1 MGCDFARKSCKELM
15 DESESYPFC
24 QDIMSSSSAKTTCT
38 FDATAIGSCNLVQF
52 GSTLPPLYQ
61 NFDTIE
67 GIDPKEIGTVGGS
80 VTLADFCPYIQE
92 FTWKSQ
98 GTSRG
103 TRCQD
108 LDNQPSDENNYALE
122 DYGIGSMCFEQAGPW
137 QQRSCSM
144 LKQWQRYGG
153 GCYSSICEDGMLKI
167 LLENATL
174 TCQKSGQIIDVAL
187 VKDEWL
193 HEGSIVCPP
202 CTQFCDDCSNSDE
215 DSDEDFEDVNE
226 ALKQSVE
233 DAICKAEPRVNML
246 LGFLQDLGFDPSGF
260 SK

>member
-1 MGCDFARKSCKELM
+1 ME
-15 DESESYPFC
+15 ESDTYPFC
-24 QDIMSSSSAKTTCT
+24 RDIMSSGSAKTSCT

-61 NFDTIE
+61 NFDAIE
-67 GIDPKEIGTVGGS
+67 GIDPKEIGTVGAS

-108 LDNQPSDENNYALE
+108 FDNQPTDENNYALE

-137 QQRSCSM
+137 TQRSCSM

-153 GCYSSICEDGMLKI
+153 GNLRVYFNKNLKRYLISCLMICLMTI
-167 LLENATL
+167 LTI
-174 TCQKSGQIIDVAL
+174 S
-187 VKDEWL
+187 W
-193 HEGSIVCPP
+193 
-202 CTQFCDDCSNSDE
+202 
-215 DSDEDFEDVNE
+215 
-226 ALKQSVE
+226 
-233 DAICKAEPRVNML
+233 
-246 LGFLQDLGFDPSGF
+246 
-260 SK
+260 